1 MPRKKLSPQLKKPPE
16 MVKELD
22 DIGDTLANL
31 VVDGSPVY
39 LEKAGSPAC
48 WLAVAGVLDGNSL
61 TIHQRKSSS

>member
-1 MPRKKLSPQLKKPPE
+1 

-22 DIGDTLANL
+22 DIGETLANL